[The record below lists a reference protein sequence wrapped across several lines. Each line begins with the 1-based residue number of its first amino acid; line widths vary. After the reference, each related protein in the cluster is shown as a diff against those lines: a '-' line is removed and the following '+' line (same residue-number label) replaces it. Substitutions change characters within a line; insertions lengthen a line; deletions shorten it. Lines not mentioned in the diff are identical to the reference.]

1 MAENTANGSQ
11 PAAGPLLTVDAVT
24 VDYGGTKGLDNISL
38 SVSKGEVLAVLGA
51 NGAGKT
57 SLLNAVLGM
66 VKVSGGKV
74 VFGGGDVTQTRP
86 AARVRA
92 GMAVV
97 PEGRR
102 VFGSMSVAENLRV
115 GGFTRPKDVR
125 KRVDALLGQ
134 FPILASRSKQ
144 LAGTLS
150 GGEQQILAIA
160 RALAAEPSLLLLDE
174 PSLGLSPIMVSKVY
188 ETLEGLKATGL
199 TMVLVE
205 QSLEWATSIAQRVC
219 LLELGH
225 LRLTTAPVS
234 ARTDRSI
241 AALYMGSPDGA

>member
-11 PAAGPLLTVDAVT
+11 PAAAPLLTVDAVT
-24 VDYGGTKGLDNISL
+24 VDYGGTKGLDNVSL

-74 VFGGGDVTQTRP
+74 IFGADDVTQARP
-86 AARVRA
+86 AARVKA

-115 GGFTRPKDVR
+115 GGFTKPKDAR
-125 KRVDALLGQ
+125 KRVDALLEQ
-134 FPILASRSKQ
+134 FPILASRSRQ

-160 RALAAEPSLLLLDE
+160 RALAAEPSVLLLDE

-225 LRLTTAPVS
+225 LRLTTDPMS
-234 ARTDRSI
+234 ARTDRRI
-241 AALYMGSPDGA
+241 AALYMGSPDDV

>member
-1 MAENTANGSQ
+1 MAETHANGSHP
-11 PAAGPLLTVDAVT
+11 PAAPLLTVDAVT
-24 VDYGGTKGLDNISL
+24 VDYGGTKGLDDVSL
-38 SVSKGEVLAVLGA
+38 SVSRGEVLAVLGA

-66 VKVSGGKV
+66 VRVSAGRV
-74 VFGGGDVTQTRP
+74 IFGAADVTSLRP
-86 AARVRA
+86 AARVKS

-115 GGFTRPKDVR
+115 GGFTKPKDAR
-125 KRVDALLGQ
+125 KRVDALLEQ
-134 FPILASRSKQ
+134 FPILAPRSKQ

-160 RALAAEPSLLLLDE
+160 RALAAEPSVLLLDE

-188 ETLEGLKATGL
+188 ETLEGLKSTGL

-225 LRLTTAPVS
+225 LRLTTDPES
-234 ARTDRSI
+234 AKTDGRI
-241 AALYMGSPDGA
+241 AALYMGTADGS

>member
-1 MAENTANGSQ
+1 
-11 PAAGPLLTVDAVT
+11 
-24 VDYGGTKGLDNISL
+24 
-38 SVSKGEVLAVLGA
+38 
-51 NGAGKT
+51 
-57 SLLNAVLGM
+57 
-66 VKVSGGKV
+66 
-74 VFGGGDVTQTRP
+74 
-86 AARVRA
+86 
-92 GMAVV
+92 MAVV

-115 GGFTRPKDVR
+115 GGFTKPKDAR
-125 KRVDALLGQ
+125 KRVDALLEQ
-134 FPILASRSKQ
+134 FPILGSRSRQ

-160 RALAAEPSLLLLDE
+160 RALAAEPSMLLLDE

-225 LRLTTAPVS
+225 VRLTTDPVS
-234 ARTDRSI
+234 ARTDRRI
-241 AALYMGSPDGA
+241 AALYMGSPDGI